1 MRLIKIIFTAAVAL
15 AATIASAQGLKVT
28 AELDSTVMTQ
38 GYCTDLRVRVLG
50 TADAHTVDWPKE
62 GGQLA
67 GVDVAKISADTADL
81 GNGRR
86 ETTYTLTLQ
95 QIGRASCRE
104 RVYVLV

>member
-50 TADAHTVDWPKE
+50 TADAHTVD
-62 GGQLA
+62 LSL
-67 GVDVAKISADTADL
+67 IH
-81 GNGRR
+81 
-86 ETTYTLTLQ
+86 
-95 QIGRASCRE
+95 I
-104 RVYVLV
+104 